1 MFSYIS
7 VYSPVQGTVI
17 DAMHGLFL
25 GLEKRLIELL
35 FSDTFKQSHF
45 SQHQNAERV
54 SARLRSIKP
63 PRSVKRVPR
72 SLNQMQHFKA
82 SEFAMILIMYQPI
95 LLGLIPDAY
104 LKHLCHLSNVSYL
117 LYKST
122 VTQQDLETARY
133 SIKRFCEQFET
144 LYGLKYQT
152 SNFHNLTH
160 IVDDVASFG
169 PLWNTDCFAYEN
181 ASGDMMRHIF
191 GTQAPDQQVI
201 RAISVTH
208 KLPHIVDDITNAYA
222 SEFAQRML
230 SSKWAAKET
239 QLRDTDFFVLG
250 SLTKSFDQD
259 EQQFVQTK
267 VLPLIGVVPTSFK
280 VTGSFVRFRKH
291 TRVYHCQNYT
301 KAKKRNSFTVQFKD
315 GNGVLQY
322 GMLKQAYSA
331 TYTTGDG
338 KESYIHVAHVKCLRI
353 ISPELGHAKHISIV
367 AVPKEGDED
376 LFVELKDM

>member
-95 LLGLIPDAY
+95 LLGLIPDEY
-104 LKHLCHLSNVSYL
+104 LHHICHLSNISYL

-133 SIKRFCEQFET
+133 SIKRFCEQFER

-169 PLWNTDCFAYEN
+169 PLWNTDCFPYEN

-201 RAISVTH
+201 WAISVTH

-230 SSKWAAKET
+230 SSKWATKET
-239 QLRDTDFFVLG
+239 ELRDTDFFVLG
-250 SLTKSFDQD
+250 RIMKSFDQD
-259 EQQFVQTK
+259 
-267 VLPLIGVVPTSFK
+267 
-280 VTGSFVRFRKH
+280 
-291 TRVYHCQNYT
+291 
-301 KAKKRNSFTVQFKD
+301 D
-315 GNGVLQY
+315 
-322 GMLKQAYSA
+322 
-331 TYTTGDG
+331 
-338 KESYIHVAHVKCLRI
+338 
-353 ISPELGHAKHISIV
+353 
-367 AVPKEGDED
+367 
-376 LFVELKDM
+376 